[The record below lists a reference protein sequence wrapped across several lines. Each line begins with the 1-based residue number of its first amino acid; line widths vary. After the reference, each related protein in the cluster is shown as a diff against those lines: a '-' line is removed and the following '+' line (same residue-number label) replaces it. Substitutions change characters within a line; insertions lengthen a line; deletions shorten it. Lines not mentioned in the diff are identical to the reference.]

1 MNNVDV
7 EFFSNY
13 RTLARWHRKLAE
25 HRLYFCKTPD
35 AIIPPFFRDSP
46 PDALEAFKRY
56 RTANIQDLRVEL
68 MNSYVHQDL
77 IPKLLMK
84 AEQSG
89 LFDDNGNECPPSKN
103 IVVGGGASMITSDF
117 NEVEI
122 TPALTQPLK
131 DVFLQTYGLQT

>member
-1 MNNVDV
+1 
-7 EFFSNY
+7 
-13 RTLARWHRKLAE
+13 
-25 HRLYFCKTPD
+25 
-35 AIIPPFFRDSP
+35 
-46 PDALEAFKRY
+46 
-56 RTANIQDLRVEL
+56 

-131 DVFLQTYGLQT
+131 DVFLQTYGLQTWGITTIARWVHAVGFWYKKREKHYFVDGHERPETLA